1 MTEIVVLCGS
11 SRFKNQ
17 FETEMRRLTLE
28 GNIVLTL
35 GVFRHADGIELP
47 VEKVAMLEAMQR
59 QKIGM
64 ASRVHVINVGGYI
77 GDSTAREIAY
87 AKEHG
92 KAITFLEV
100 QP

>member
-35 GVFRHADGIELP
+35 GVFGHVGIELP
-47 VEKVAMLEAMQR
+47 SETVTMLATLQR
-59 QKIGM
+59 QKINM
-64 ASRVHVINVGGYI
+64 ASRVHVINVGGYL
-77 GDSTAREIAY
+77 GMSTREEIMY
-87 AKEHG
+87 AEEQG
-92 KAITFLEV
+92 KPITYLEA